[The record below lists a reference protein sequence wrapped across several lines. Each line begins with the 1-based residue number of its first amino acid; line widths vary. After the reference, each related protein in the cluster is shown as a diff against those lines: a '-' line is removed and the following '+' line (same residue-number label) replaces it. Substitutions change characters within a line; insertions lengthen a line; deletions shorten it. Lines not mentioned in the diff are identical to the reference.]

1 MNELFARLD
10 AAHERWDVLRHPFY
24 QRWSAGT
31 LEREQLSFYA
41 GEYRHAVVA
50 LADQARAA
58 AADAAA
64 EPMLARRLGA
74 HAGEERDHVALWDEF
89 AAAVDGETDRAPRAE
104 TEACS
109 TAWTRGDDLLERLAV
124 LYAVESAQP
133 AISKTKLDGLK
144 AHYGLAGDAR
154 ATAYFE
160 LHARRDLEHAAHSRA
175 LLEHRATEADADR
188 LVARAEAAL
197 EGNWRL
203 LDGVDAHAAVA
214 AG

>member
-31 LEREQLSFYA
+31 LEREELSFYA

-50 LADQARAA
+50 LADQTRAA

-64 EPMLARRLGA
+64 EPALARGLTA
-74 HAGEERDHVALWDEF
+74 HAQEERDHVSLWDEF
-89 AAAVDGETDRAPRAE
+89 AAAVDGVTDRSPRPE

-109 TAWTRGDDLLERLAV
+109 AAWTDGEDLLERLAV

-133 AISKTKLDGLK
+133 AISKTKLEGLD
-144 AHYGLAGDAR
+144 AHYGLAADAR
-154 ATAYFE
+154 ETAYFE
-160 LHARRDLEHAAHSRA
+160 LHAQRDHEHAAHSRA
-175 LLEHRATEADADR
+175 LLEQRATEADADR

-197 EGNWRL
+197 QANWRL

-214 AG
+214 AR

>member
-10 AAHERWDVLRHPFY
+10 SAHERWDVLRHPFY

-31 LEREQLSFYA
+31 LEPGELSFYA

-58 AADAAA
+58 ATGAAA
-64 EPMLARRLGA
+64 EPALAGDLAA
-74 HAGEERDHVALWDEF
+74 HAQEETDHVALWDDF
-89 AAAVDGETDRAPRAE
+89 AAAVGGRRVRSPRAE

-109 TAWTRGDDLLERLAV
+109 TAWTAGDDLLERLAV

-133 AISKTKLDGLK
+133 AISQTKLDGLD
-144 AHYGLAGDAR
+144 AHYGLARDAN
-154 ATAYFE
+154 ASAYFA
-160 LHARRDLEHAAHSRA
+160 LHAERDLEHAAHSRA
-175 LLEHRATEADADR
+175 LLEQRATAADADR
-188 LVARAEAAL
+188 LVARAETAL
-197 EGNWRL
+197 EANWHL

>member
-1 MNELFARLD
+1 MNELFARLE
-10 AAHERWDVLRHPFY
+10 AAHERWDVLGHPFY

-31 LEREQLSFYA
+31 LEREELSFYA

-64 EPMLARRLGA
+64 EPALARGLAA
-74 HAGEERDHVALWDEF
+74 HAQEEREHVALWDEF

-104 TEACS
+104 TEACCA
-109 TAWTRGDDLLERLAV
+109 AWTGGADLLERLAV

-133 AISKTKLDGLK
+133 AISKTKLDGLH

-160 LHARRDLEHAAHSRA
+160 LHARRDHEHAAHSRA
-175 LLEHRATEADADR
+175 LLEQRATDADADR

-203 LDGVDAHAAVA
+203 LDGVDARAAVA

>member
-31 LEREQLSFYA
+31 LEREQLCFYA

-58 AADAAA
+58 ADAAA
-64 EPMLARRLGA
+64 EPELAHGLAA
-74 HAGEERDHVALWDEF
+74 HAQEEHDHVALWDQF
-89 AAAVDGETDRAPRAE
+89 AAAVDGEAREPRAE
-104 TEACS
+104 TEACCA
-109 TAWTRGDDLLERLAV
+109 AWTGGDDLLERLAV

-133 AISKTKLDGLK
+133 AISKTKLDGLH

-160 LHARRDLEHAAHSRA
+160 LHARRDLDHAAHSRA
-175 LLEHRATEADADR
+175 LLEQRATEADADR
-188 LVARAEAAL
+188 LVARAQAAL

-203 LDGVDAHAAVA
+203 LDGVDARAAVA